1 MTSGFL
7 HPLTPT
13 AASRYSDDPRA
24 SALVDADL
32 RVSRLLSSADLSDE
46 AGLILLLHSRLGLG
60 LTDAAELLH
69 DAAGNRHACLRLIE
83 QVQAAFLVEPSPVC
97 A

>member
-7 HPLTPT
+7 HPLTT
-13 AASRYSDDPRA
+13 AAASRYSYDHRA
-24 SALVDADL
+24 CALVDADL
-32 RVSRLLSSADLSDE
+32 RVARLLHAGDLSDE
-46 AGLILLLHSRLGLG
+46 AGLILLLHSRLGLA

-83 QVQAAFLVEPSPVC
+83 QVQAAFLVDTTRVP